1 MYFKQID
8 SFRFFA
14 VLLVLFSHWLSGFPL
29 VEKLRL
35 GAIGVEI
42 FFVISGFLISLQ
54 LFQYKNLIDTKQTSS
69 GKAIFVFYVRRFLRI
84 FPLYYFI
91 LILATWINSGEI
103 RTAAAW
109 NFGYASN
116 FYFIKVQHW
125 TSTFSHFW
133 SLSVEEHFYLVWP
146 LVIIFLNRTY
156 LPLLFVAFCA
166 LSMYFRYTNL
176 IHNPNF
182 FVVYAHTLSCVDLFV
197 LGGML
202 AFLYEY
208 KRDLFHHVF
217 RNKHI
222 RLLVLI
228 AYAGLYAIWYLRP
241 DLTSFNWAFQR
252 FFQGI
257 VFASVIGFLVIG
269 LKGRLGSMLSHKI
282 PVHLGKLSYGIYLT
296 HNFVPGILLP
306 IRQLDLPV
314 FIEFSI
320 YLTATIMGSEILYRF
335 IETPIRNLNR
345 YFKLNAEEKHPKVT
359 AMGSAPS

>member
-54 LFQYKNLIDTKQTSS
+54 LYQYKRLIDEKQSNPR
-69 GKAIFVFYVRRFLRI
+69 KAIFVFYARRFLRI

-91 LILATWINSGEI
+91 LILATSINSGEI

-109 NFGYASN
+109 NFSYASN

-146 LVIIFLNRTY
+146 FFILLMRRSY
-156 LPLLFVAFCA
+156 LPYLFVSLCS
-166 LSMYFRYTNL
+166 LSIYFRYTNL
-176 IHNPNF
+176 VNNSNF
-182 FVVYAHTLSCVDLFV
+182 FVVYAHTLSCIDLFV
-197 LGGML
+197 LGGIL

-208 KRDLFHHVF
+208 KKALF
-217 RNKHI
+217 NHI
-222 RLLVLI
+222 FQNHQFRLLVI
-228 AYAGLYAIWYLRP
+228 ITYAVLYAIWYFLP
-241 DLTSFNWAFQR
+241 ELATFNWAFQR
-252 FFQGI
+252 FFQGV
-257 VFASVIGFLVIG
+257 VFASIIGFLVIG
-269 LKGRLGSMLSHKI
+269 LRGRIGAILSHKL

-306 IRQLDLPV
+306 IRKLDLPV

-320 YLTATIMGSEILYRF
+320 YLITTIMGSELLYRF

-345 YFKLNAEEKHPKVT
+345 HFKLNAEEKHPKVT
-359 AMGSAPS
+359 AMGSSPS